1 MESTLSLNQLL
12 NTRQYPASRTLDRL
26 TQIPDFREVISGSTL
41 LFANHAT
48 ELDAAVI
55 SVIQNF
61 DPQKFRVNSYNVG
74 LIGAIRATS

>member
-12 NTRQYPASRTLDRL
+12 NTRQYPTSRTLDRL

-61 DPQKFRVNSYNVG
+61 DTQKLRVNSYNVG
-74 LIGAIRATS
+74 LIGAILATS